1 MSFDLKLANGDLKI
15 DQNGGLEKVYNE
27 EKLTQDLL
35 KIVLTPQGTNPLY
48 PWYGSPLNERTIGT
62 LLDPKILNFEMVNAI
77 QLAIRNLMELQKAQE
92 RDGQYI
98 SPSEAIGQI
107 LDIDILRSPYDARA
121 YYLKIK
127 VAARRGN
134 VVEESF
140 SVTI

>member
-1 MSFDLKLANGDLKI
+1 MSFDLKLSNGDLVI
-15 DQNGGLEKVYNE
+15 EPDGGLKKVYNE

-35 KIVLTPQGTNPLY
+35 KIVLTPQGSSILY

-62 LLDPKILNFEMVNAI
+62 LLDPKILKFEMVNAV
-77 QLAIRNLMELQKAQE
+77 QLAIRNLIELQRAQE

-98 SPSEAIGQI
+98 SPAETIGQI
-107 LDIDILRSPYDARA
+107 LEIDILRSPYDART